1 MVPVP
6 EQAATAPGLR
16 GRGPRA
22 ASLTRLAAA
31 EELRPVAD
39 NEHNRLS
46 SFAEK
51 ARSALSN
58 AGQDDR
64 VKQAA
69 AATRDVA
76 ARAEEASKTVTRR
89 VAQEDAWDEL
99 RADVQLLTEIARA
112 HQALIVDLLDRVAEL
127 EARAGGGHDS

>member
-1 MVPVP
+1 M
-6 EQAATAPGLR
+6 
-16 GRGPRA
+16 
-22 ASLTRLAAA
+22 
-31 EELRPVAD
+31 AD

-58 AGQDDR
+58 ASQDDR

-69 AATRDVA
+69 AVSRDVA

-89 VAQEDAWDEL
+89 VEQEDAWDEL

-112 HQALIVDLLDRVAEL
+112 HHALIVDLLDRVAEL
-127 EARAGGGHDS
+127 EARADVGHDS

>member
-1 MVPVP
+1 
-6 EQAATAPGLR
+6 
-16 GRGPRA
+16 
-22 ASLTRLAAA
+22 
-31 EELRPVAD
+31 VAD

-58 AGQDDR
+58 AGQEDR

-69 AATRDVA
+69 ALTRDAA
-76 ARAEEASKTVTRR
+76 ARAEEASKNVTRR

-99 RADVQLLTEIARA
+99 RADVQVLTEIVRA
-112 HQALIVDLLDRVAEL
+112 HHALIVDLLDRVAEL
-127 EARAGGGHDS
+127 EARTGTSHDS

>member
-1 MVPVP
+1 M
-6 EQAATAPGLR
+6 
-16 GRGPRA
+16 
-22 ASLTRLAAA
+22 
-31 EELRPVAD
+31 AD
-39 NEHNRLS
+39 NERNRLG
-46 SFAEK
+46 SFAER

-58 AGQDDR
+58 AGQDER

-76 ARAEEASKTVTRR
+76 ARAEEASKNVTRR

-112 HQALIVDLLDRVAEL
+112 HHALVVDLLDRVAEL
-127 EARAGGGHDS
+127 EARAEAGHDS

>member
-1 MVPVP
+1 M
-6 EQAATAPGLR
+6 
-16 GRGPRA
+16 
-22 ASLTRLAAA
+22 
-31 EELRPVAD
+31 AD
-39 NEHNRLS
+39 NERNRLS

-69 AATRDVA
+69 AAARDVA

-99 RADVQLLTEIARA
+99 RADVQVLTEIARA
-112 HQALIVDLLDRVAEL
+112 QHALIVDLLDRVAEL
-127 EARAGGGHDS
+127 EARAGAGHDS

>member
-1 MVPVP
+1 MVPIP
-6 EQAATAPGLR
+6 QASGDRPGAAR
-16 GRGPRA
+16 PRA
-22 ASLTRLAAA
+22 ASLTRLATA

-39 NEHNRLS
+39 NEHSRLS

-69 AATRDVA
+69 AVTRDVA

-89 VAQEDAWDEL
+89 VGQEDAWDEL

-112 HQALIVDLLDRVAEL
+112 HHALIVDLLDRVAEL
-127 EARAGGGHDS
+127 EARAGGVHDS